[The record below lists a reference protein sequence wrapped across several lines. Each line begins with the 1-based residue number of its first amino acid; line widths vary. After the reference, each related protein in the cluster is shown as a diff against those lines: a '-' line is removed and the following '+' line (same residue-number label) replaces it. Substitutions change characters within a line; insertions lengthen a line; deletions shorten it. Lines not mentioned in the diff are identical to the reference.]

1 MNVAT
6 NEIAAVGAH
15 LNEVYPMLPFT
26 PVRGAGVYLENA
38 AGRRILD
45 LYGGHAVAALGYG
58 HRDLSETLAR
68 ASRDLVFQTNA
79 LPLKIRD
86 EAAEKLAAFGPAG
99 LGRVFFVNS
108 GAEANENAL
117 RLALK
122 VTGRTKIVAMEHSFH
137 GRTAAA
143 ARRHLRR
150 SEVVVR
156 LPAHAVRR
164 RVRSRAMTPRRLRPP
179 STRARPPS
187 SSSPCKAW
195 PARSTSQPEF
205 MHAVRAACDRAG
217 ALLIIDEVQTGMGRL
232 GAPFGAQLYG
242 VRPDLLTVAK
252 GLGGGFPCGAVLM
265 PHSIAADLKPGALG
279 TTFGGGPVA
288 CAAIK
293 TVIEV
298 IQRDNLLANVRDV
311 SAADSRDL
319 LRRTRREHS
328 RPRLSA
334 RLEDAPQSRGRA
346 RRLACARHL
355 GRHERRSAY
364 AAAATAADPVHRTRT
379 TPSSGLG
386 GTDRCAALT
395 TWPTSR
401 ARKSKTSLHSRRAS
415 TRNRS
420 PVPSKAKYCRCCS

>member
-6 NEIAAVGAH
+6 HEIAAVGAH

-26 PVRGAGVYLENA
+26 PVRGTGVYLENA

-68 ASRDLVFQTNA
+68 QSRELVFQTNA
-79 LPLKIRD
+79 LPLKVRD
-86 EAAEKLAAFGPAG
+86 EAAEKLAAFGPPG

-117 RLALK
+117 RLAFK
-122 VTGRTKIVAMEHSFH
+122 VTGRTKVVAMEHSFH

-143 ARRHLRR
+143 AAVTYGAAKTWYGFPRTPFD
-150 SEVVVR
+150 VVFVPR
-156 LPAHAVRR
+156 NDAVALTAAVDSSTAAVIIEPVQGLAGAFDFPPPFLHAI
-164 RVRSRAMTPRRLRPP
+164 RAT
-179 STRARPPS
+179 
-187 SSSPCKAW
+187 
-195 PARSTSQPEF
+195 
-205 MHAVRAACDRAG
+205 CDRAG

-265 PHSIAADLKPGALG
+265 PHAIAADLKPGALG

-293 TVIEV
+293 TVIDV
-298 IQRDNLLANVRDV
+298 INRDNLLANVRAV
-311 SAADSRDL
+311 SDAIRASCCVGPVESIQGRGFLLGLKTRTKAAAVRDAL
-319 LRRTRREHS
+319 LARDILVGTSADPHMLRLLPALILSTEHVQ
-328 RPRLSA
+328 RLA
-334 RLEDAPQSRGRA
+334 AALEELTDAP
-346 RRLACARHL
+346 L
-355 GRHERRSAY
+355 
-364 AAAATAADPVHRTRT
+364 
-379 TPSSGLG
+379 
-386 GTDRCAALT
+386 
-395 TWPTSR
+395 
-401 ARKSKTSLHSRRAS
+401 
-415 TRNRS
+415 
-420 PVPSKAKYCRCCS
+420 